1 MAYSNQP
8 QPLGALLR
16 DLIDRLGYR
25 DKIDAV
31 RAVEAWAHLA
41 GPQING
47 LTNRVWVSGRTL
59 FVQIRSAPWR
69 HQLHLQRRQ
78 WRERLN
84 HELGH
89 DVIDE
94 IVFR

>member
-1 MAYSNQP
+1 MAHSNQP

-47 LTNRVWVSGRTL
+47 LTNRVWVKDRTL

-78 WRERLN
+78 WCERLN
-84 HELGH
+84 HRLGH